1 MKTSM
6 DNQPEE
12 IARSF
17 DWAIY
22 ADATL
27 AGLSVLIPI
36 PFLDSLTEDY
46 FRNRM
51 VRAIAQ
57 RRGEQLHP
65 LAEATVNCSQQGIL
79 SFVGGCLIWPFRFVI
94 DLVLR
99 LSRKILYFL
108 TVKKAIDSLN
118 RYWQRAYL
126 LDYMVLKGYLA
137 DAEHLEA
144 ATKALELVLKIEGTS
159 PLTRLASEIVK
170 SPGRLIQ
177 SVRRAQKKGEEDTKI
192 QEARTTMSQSWNR
205 YDDYF
210 RRLQGHFEV
219 AYQNERSFQTSPIA
233 DPVV

>member
-1 MKTSM
+1 M
-6 DNQPEE
+6 DNQSEE
-12 IARSF
+12 IARTF
-17 DWAIY
+17 DWTIY

-57 RRGEQLHP
+57 RRGQPLHP
-65 LAEATVNCSQQGIL
+65 LADDTINRSQKGVL
-79 SFVGGCLIWPFRFVI
+79 SFVGGCLLWPFRFAV

-108 TVKKAIDSLN
+108 TIKKAIDSLN

-126 LDYMVLKGYLA
+126 LDYMVIKGYLA

-144 ATKALELVLKIEGTS
+144 AARALELVLKTEGSS

-177 SVRRAQKKGEEDTKI
+177 SVRRAQKKGEEDTKM
-192 QEARTTMSQSWNR
+192 QETRTTMSQSWNR

-210 RRLQGHFEV
+210 QRLQGHFDV
-219 AYQNERSFQTSPIA
+219 AYQNERSLQTLAIVDST
-233 DPVV
+233 V